1 MSGNSFLRVLA
12 VLGSMAGF
20 GGFARAATY
29 PATPCVSLLEIAGD
43 SLSSSSLSA
52 LAAKGGTYR
61 VSEVRWDPVLG
72 QRWAVVAS
80 CEHPEQP
87 TFAVLTNEAI
97 AGKASSS
104 SPRKEDSAP
113 VVRAGEV
120 VRLWRQE
127 DNLRIEVTAMSEENG
142 GLGKAIRVRLMG
154 GDSAEQQFI
163 GIVRGVADV
172 EMQR

>member
-1 MSGNSFLRVLA
+1 
-12 VLGSMAGF
+12 MAGV
-20 GGFARAATY
+20 GGSARAATY
-29 PATPCVSLLEIAGD
+29 PATHCVSLPEIAGD
-43 SLSSSSLSA
+43 FLPSSGLSA
-52 LAAKGGTYR
+52 LVAKGGSYR
-61 VSEVRWDPVLG
+61 VSEVRWDPVLE

-87 TFAVLTNEAI
+87 TFAVLTNETI
-97 AGKASSS
+97 AGKASSL
-104 SPRKEDSAP
+104 RKEDGAP

-154 GDSAEQQFI
+154 GGSAEQQFI

>member
-1 MSGNSFLRVLA
+1 MSGNSFFRMLA
-12 VLGSMAGF
+12 LLGSMAGL

-29 PATPCVSLLEIAGD
+29 PMTPCVSLSEIAAD
-43 SLSSSSLSA
+43 SLQLSGMSA
-52 LAAKGGTYR
+52 LAAKGGSYH

-72 QRWAVVAS
+72 QRWAVLAS

-87 TFAVLTNEAI
+87 TFAVLTNETI
-97 AGKASSS
+97 TGKASSLQ
-104 SPRKEDSAP
+104 RKEDSAP
-113 VVRAGEV
+113 MVRAGEV

-127 DNLRIEVTAMSEENG
+127 ENLRIEVTAMSEENG
-142 GLGKAIRVRLMG
+142 GLGKTIRVRLMG

>member
-1 MSGNSFLRVLA
+1 MSGNSFLRALA
-12 VLGSMAGF
+12 LLGSMAGF
-20 GGFARAATY
+20 GGWARAATY
-29 PATPCVSLLEIAGD
+29 PATPCVSLQEIAGD
-43 SLSSSSLSA
+43 SLSSSGLSA
-52 LAAKGGTYR
+52 LAAKGGSYR
-61 VSEVRWDPVLG
+61 VSEIRWDSVLE

-97 AGKASSS
+97 ARKAS
-104 SPRKEDSAP
+104 SPRKEDNAP
-113 VVRAGEV
+113 VVRAGDV

-127 DNLRIEVTAMSEENG
+127 DNLHIEMTAMSEENG

-154 GDSAEQQFI
+154 GGSAEQQFV

>member
-1 MSGNSFLRVLA
+1 MSGNYFLRVLA
-12 VLGSMAGF
+12 LLGSIAGC
-20 GGFARAATY
+20 GGSARAATY
-29 PATPCVSLLEIAGD
+29 PATPCVSLTEIAGD
-43 SLSSSSLSA
+43 FLSSSGLSA
-52 LAAKGGTYR
+52 LAAKGGSYR
-61 VSEVRWDPVLG
+61 VSEVRWDPVLE

-80 CEHPEQP
+80 CEHPDQP

-97 AGKASSS
+97 AGKAS

-127 DNLRIEVTAMSEENG
+127 DNLRIEATAMSEENG

-154 GDSAEQQFI
+154 GGSAEQQFI

>member
-1 MSGNSFLRVLA
+1 MSGNSFFRMLA
-12 VLGSMAGF
+12 LLGSMAGLS
-20 GGFARAATY
+20 GFARAATY
-29 PATPCVSLLEIAGD
+29 PVIPCVRLSEVAAD
-43 SLSSSSLSA
+43 SLQLSGLPA
-52 LAAKGGTYR
+52 SAANRGSYH

-72 QRWAVVAS
+72 QRWAVLAS

-87 TFAVLTNEAI
+87 TFAVLTNETI
-97 AGKASSS
+97 AGKASS
-104 SPRKEDSAP
+104 PREENSAP

-127 DNLRIEVTAMSEENG
+127 ENLRIEMTAMSEENG
-142 GLGKAIRVRLMG
+142 GLGKVIRVRLMG
-154 GDSAEQQFI
+154 SNSEEQQFI